1 MTNII
6 SVEPNSR
13 CFEVTKPIKVA
24 TYDIDYAGHVSNIA
38 YFRWLEDLRLLLLE
52 EHFPLPKL
60 MADGYMPVLASSSV
74 DYKKAI
80 RLFDRPQGHMWIEK
94 IGWASLEFRGEIK
107 VDGVV
112 TTLARHVGVFVHPET
127 HKPVRLPQELVA
139 AFESFH
145 QNSLSSVASG
155 KTSLL

>member
-1 MTNII
+1 MTQTII
-6 SVEPNSR
+6 AETRSR

-60 MADGYMPVLASSSV
+60 MEDGFMPVLAASSV

-80 RLFDRPQGHMWIEK
+80 RLFDKPQGHMWIEK

-107 VDGVV
+107 VEGVV
-112 TTLARHVGVFVHPET
+112 TTLAKHVGVFVHPKT
-127 HKPVRLPQELVA
+127 HKPVRLPKELVER
-139 AFESFH
+139 FELFH
-145 QNSLSSVASG
+145 Q
-155 KTSLL
+155 KTS